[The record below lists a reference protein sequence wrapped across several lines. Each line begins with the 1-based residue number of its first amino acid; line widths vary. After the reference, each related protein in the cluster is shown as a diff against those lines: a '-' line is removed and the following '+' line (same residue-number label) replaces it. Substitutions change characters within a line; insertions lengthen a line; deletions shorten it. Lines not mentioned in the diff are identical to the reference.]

1 MPTKQPATPRNAAAE
16 NPSLNEA
23 IHEYVRAYALWHGRP
38 QAALRFGV
46 SCHTLWRFL
55 ERGHLGRSLPRA
67 VTGALGDDP
76 QAIDAATEELI
87 ATALRERRLLK
98 NIDDALAELEQRGP
112 AGHRLS
118 NSQEDALLLL
128 CAAPLATAQ
137 ELARF
142 GRVPESTMRDRLNR
156 LADRG
161 LVDSVS
167 HSQPN
172 LGSRPQ
178 LRYFPTDQGVM
189 AAAQGEKE
197 PDRFLSAYPVSRQW
211 FRILTERLDAVA
223 VVYHVA
229 ALLAD
234 ADATGQ
240 PVRVDHYRQGP
251 YDALVTLSQ
260 GRTLGIIRQGAT
272 LPSPNLRYRLRT
284 AENLPYR
291 EQPEATL
298 VLACSDQ
305 ANRRAVRTLG
315 HPTEHRFHFVATEG
329 EQLAGDHR
337 AVAWQQCGNGMADV
351 VTINPHLS
359 LADILARVGSCL
371 DRYAAEFRVQ
381 TPKAQRQPKPNP
393 DTLYSSRLQSL
404 MPDPAG
410 QVKDC
415 LAVRL
420 TSAQKQAL
428 DLLAAWPLCT
438 TEQFAGLMGGV
449 TRRWAKQIIQ
459 SLSDLSLVREER
471 GRHILS
477 DDGLRHLARR
487 DRLAVRMALGRWSAR
502 RRRRSRGG
510 PLVYSGT
517 ALRSLAS
524 QQDHQDAIATTSA
537 MFTAEAARS
546 RDYQLLEMLPTHRSS
561 VGYYFQGQYYVVH
574 PDATF
579 WLAYRGKWRPYFI
592 EVERRAVTPKR
603 VRERLRNY
611 RRYFASNWPK
621 RDHGGA
627 LPLVLFVF
635 ETPEVEEAFVDSAGY
650 HNLPICTS
658 DLELFEERG
667 VLGEVWRPPHPDTC
681 QRMTIHC
688 LDKLRLVHK
697 AVPRTS
703 GRGAVNQRDP
713 TVTNLL
719 RPQKPGRA
727 AFCCRTA
734 DRVYRPGR
742 PKD

>member
-1 MPTKQPATPRNAAAE
+1 MTSKNPATLAPTLNTTVEKSALDTAIRN
-16 NPSLNEA
+16 
-23 IHEYVRAYALWHGRP
+23 YVRASALWHGRP
-38 QAALRFGV
+38 QTAQHFGV
-46 SCHTLWRFL
+46 SRHTLWRFL

-67 VTGALGDDP
+67 VTSAVGDDP
-76 QAIDAATEELI
+76 QAIDAATEDLV
-87 ATALRERRLLK
+87 ATALRERKLLK
-98 NIDDALAELEQRGP
+98 DIDDALAQLEKRGP
-112 AGHRLS
+112 ATHRLS

-128 CAAPLATAQ
+128 CAAPLATAK
-137 ELARF
+137 ELSRF
-142 GRVPESTMRDRLNR
+142 GRIPESTLRDRLNR
-156 LADRG
+156 LVAKG

-167 HSQPN
+167 HRLDA
-172 LGSRPQ
+172 LGPRPQ
-178 LRYFPTDQGVM
+178 LRYFPTGQGIS

-197 PDRFLSAYPVSRQW
+197 PDWFLITYPVSRQW
-211 FRILTERLDAVA
+211 FRILTDRLDAVA

-229 ALLAD
+229 VLLAD

-240 PVRVDHYRQGP
+240 SVRVDHYRQGP
-251 YDALVTLSQ
+251 YDALITLSQ

-291 EQPEATL
+291 QQPEATL

-315 HPTEHRFHFVATEG
+315 HPTEHRSHFVATEG

-351 VTINPHLS
+351 VTINPYLS
-359 LADILARVGSCL
+359 LADILARVGSRL
-371 DRYAAEFRVQ
+371 ARYAAEFRGQ

-393 DTLYSSRLQSL
+393 DTLYSSHLRSL
-404 MPDPAG
+404 MPDPAA

-420 TSAQKQAL
+420 SSAQKQAL

-438 TEQFAGLMGGV
+438 TEQLTGLMGGV
-449 TRRWAKQIIQ
+449 TRRWVKQVVQ
-459 SLSDLSLVREER
+459 SLTDLSLVREER
-471 GRHILS
+471 GRHVLT
-477 DDGLRHLARR
+477 DDGLRYLARR

-502 RRRRSRGG
+502 KRRRSRGG
-510 PLVYSGT
+510 PHVYSGT

-524 QQDHQDAIATTSA
+524 QQDHQDAIATTA
-537 MFTAEAARS
+537 ARFTAEAAKS

-561 VGYYFQGQYYVVH
+561 IGYYFQGQYYVVH

-579 WLAYRGKWRPYFI
+579 WLAYHEKWCPYFI

-627 LPLVLFVF
+627 LPRVLFVF
-635 ETPEVEEAFVDSAGY
+635 ETPEIEEAFVDAAGY

-667 VLGEVWRPPHPDTC
+667 VLGEVWRPPHPDTY
-681 QRMTIHC
+681 QRLIIHE
-688 LDKLRLVHK
+688 LDKP
-697 AVPRTS
+697 ATCP
-703 GRGAVNQRDP
+703 
-713 TVTNLL
+713 
-719 RPQKPGRA
+719 
-727 AFCCRTA
+727 
-734 DRVYRPGR
+734 
-742 PKD
+742 